1 MAQAVLMGG
10 AWDGH
15 VEEVSLGEDGLP
27 PERLPRNRDTS
38 VWTEDTGFLP
48 MRIPAQ
54 GYRRRGPDPRDA
66 SRWFYE
72 PDPDDHLSP

>member
-1 MAQAVLMGG
+1 MAQALLIGG

-15 VEEVSLGEDGLP
+15 VEEVALGADGLP
-27 PERLPRNRDTS
+27 PERLPRNRETS

-54 GYRRRGPDPRDA
+54 GYRRARPDPKDA
-66 SRWFYE
+66 SRWYYE
-72 PDPDDHLSP
+72 PDPDDPLT